1 MYSTSISTMNI
12 IANYESSAQF
22 LYSMNQLHAIGR
34 LKSLTRK
41 RQSI

>member
-1 MYSTSISTMNI
+1 MNI
-12 IANYESSAQF
+12 IAKYESSAQF
-22 LYSMNQLHAIGR
+22 LYSMNQLD